1 MSIVSRLWQ
10 IQGDIS
16 GRGQEDVLQLSEVA
30 KRFLMISPRPVK
42 VERIQSGLSSIK
54 VIELPVITDM
64 NDLARLDAHL
74 ST

>member
-10 IQGDIS
+10 IQGDLS
-16 GRGQEDVLQLSEVA
+16 GRGREDVLQLSEVA

-42 VERIQSGLSSIK
+42 VESVQAGLSSIEA
-54 VIELPVITDM
+54 IELPVITDM